1 MTLSL
6 TQAEF
11 LSGLLGFLFTVAL
24 FSYLLGDN
32 PLYRLAL
39 HTFIGVAA
47 GYAGVVIIYQVLQPR
62 MIVPL
67 IEGDTNTA
75 LLMVVPL
82 ILVIFLVLKIS
93 PRTASLGNI
102 SIAYLVGVGSA
113 VAVGGALMGTLLPQ
127 IQATWLSVFPDTKGI
142 FINNLIIIVGTV
154 TTLLTFQFWL
164 RGQTARGDAGRGNV
178 MRVLT
183 TIGQGFLVI
192 TLGVIYGGMILSG
205 IAIFGERLAALVGFV
220 SGLMP

>member
-1 MTLSL
+1 MTLSP

-11 LSGLLGFLFTVAL
+11 LSGLLGFIFTVAL

-47 GYAGVVIIYQVLQPR
+47 GYAGVVILYQVIRPR
-62 MIVPL
+62 MIIPL
-67 IEGDTNTA
+67 RTGQTDTA
-75 LLMVVPL
+75 LLMLVPL
-82 ILVIFLVLKIS
+82 ILVIFLALKIS
-93 PRTASLGNI
+93 PRIASLGNI

-127 IQATWLSVFPDTKGI
+127 IQATWLSVFPDARGV
-142 FINNLIIIVGTV
+142 FVNNLIVIVGTV

-164 RGQTARGDAGRGNV
+164 RGQTTHGEAGRGSV
-178 MRVLT
+178 MRALT
-183 TIGQGFLVI
+183 MVGQGFLVI

-205 IAIFGERLAALVGFV
+205 IAVFGERLAALVGFLA
-220 SGLMP
+220 GLLP

>member
-39 HTFIGVAA
+39 HTFIGVSA
-47 GYAGVVIIYQVLQPR
+47 GYAGVVIIYQVIRPR

-67 IEGDTNTA
+67 NNGDPNAA
-75 LLMVVPL
+75 LLVGVPL
-82 ILVIFLVLKIS
+82 ILVIFLVFKLS
-93 PRTASLGNI
+93 PRTAPLGNI
-102 SIAYLVGVGSA
+102 SIAYMVGVGSA

-127 IQATWLSVFPDTKGI
+127 IQATWLSVFPDTRGV
-142 FINNLIIIVGTV
+142 FINNLIVIVGTV

-164 RGQTARGDAGRGNV
+164 RGQTAHGDAGRGSV
-178 MRVLT
+178 MQVLT

-205 IAIFGERLAALVGFV
+205 IAIFGERLAALAGFV
-220 SGLMP
+220 TGLMP

>member
-1 MTLSL
+1 
-6 TQAEF
+6 
-11 LSGLLGFLFTVAL
+11 
-24 FSYLLGDN
+24 
-32 PLYRLAL
+32 
-39 HTFIGVAA
+39 
-47 GYAGVVIIYQVLQPR
+47 

-67 IEGDTNTA
+67 TEGDTNAA

-82 ILVIFLVLKIS
+82 ILVIFLVFKIS

-127 IQATWLSVFPDTKGI
+127 IQATWLTVFPDTRGV
-142 FINNLIIIVGTV
+142 FLSNLIIVVGTV

-164 RGQTARGDAGRGNV
+164 RGQSARGDAGRGSV
-178 MRVLT
+178 MRFLT
-183 TIGQGFLVI
+183 GIGQGFVVI

-205 IAIFGERLAALVGFV
+205 IAIFGERLAALAGFLT
-220 SGLMP
+220 GLMP

>member
-1 MTLSL
+1 MTLSP

-47 GYAGVVIIYQVLQPR
+47 GYAGVVIIYQVIRPR
-62 MIVPL
+62 MIIPL
-67 IEGDTNTA
+67 RTGETDTA
-75 LLMVVPL
+75 LLMIVPL
-82 ILVIFLVLKIS
+82 ILVIFLVLKLS

-127 IQATWLSVFPDTKGI
+127 VQSTWLSIFPDAKGV
-142 FINNLIIIVGTV
+142 FINNLIVVVGTV

-164 RGQTARGDAGRGNV
+164 RGQTARGEAGRGSV
-178 MRVLT
+178 MRLLT

-205 IAIFGERLAALVGFV
+205 IAIFGERLAALAAFV
-220 SGLMP
+220 AGLMP